1 MVMKLEGIY
10 KLCTW
15 RVRRQE
21 SVSDIHKEQQSWFPP
36 YLGMM
41 LHNKLINMDDFTCQ
55 PVNISKRKDCQR
67 RVRYGETLAVSD
79 SKRGNAVLIP

>member
-1 MVMKLEGIY
+1 MKLEGIY

-55 PVNISKRKDCQR
+55 PKFAFTIS
-67 RVRYGETLAVSD
+67 LAID
-79 SKRGNAVLIP
+79 PPAVDPQAGPGAAAV